1 MNSPRFTYWA
11 RLLFL
16 PGVAVGLTSCVS
28 SYGPGLAY
36 GPPRY
41 AETVY
46 RYGSSS
52 FNRYDPSYRY
62 DSFGYRDYH
71 DYGGYGYGYPFS
83 YSRGYPYGYRR
94 DYHDHDDDRRESD
107 RKSSSSGS
115 SSKSK
120 EGYKIVAGSTGSK
133 TRPEGYHSVGWYNS
147 KGYDVNK
154 LKLESR
160 DGDRYRKSSSSSSS
174 ASKSRDSGGS
184 SRSSSEH
191 RGGSGDHRSSG
202 SGDGRSK
209 SSGGGSSKSSGG
221 GSGRGIKK

>member
-16 PGVAVGLTSCVS
+16 PGIAVGLTSCVS
-28 SYGPGLAY
+28 SYGPGMAY

-52 FNRYDPSYRY
+52 YNRYDPAYRY

-71 DYGGYGYGYPFS
+71 DYGRYGYGYP
-83 YSRGYPYGYRR
+83 YGYGYRR
-94 DYHDHDDDRRESD
+94 DYHDHDDDRHESD
-107 RKSSSSGS
+107 RNSSSSGS

-133 TRPEGYHSVGWYNS
+133 TRPDGYHSVGWYNS

-160 DGDRYRKSSSSSSS
+160 DGDRYRKSSSSET
-174 ASKSRDSGGS
+174 KSRDSGGS

-202 SGDGRSK
+202 SDGGRSK